1 MIQSLI
7 DAIVFLVVE
16 IRLAWVTRKL
26 TVTKNS

>member
-16 IRLAWVTRKL
+16 IRLAWVMRK
-26 TVTKNS
+26 VNGNEK